1 MVETENRDSDVDGRL
16 ERRALAFSMLCAFLL
31 AIVGVT
37 AGVITASEI
46 ILFDGFYTFLGIG
59 LSWLALRISRVVAA
73 GPTSNYPFGREALT
87 PLIIGVEG
95 VALLATCAYATFN
108 AILTIVHGGSQAPSG
123 WAVGYAGVA
132 FVGPVI
138 VSYQLRRWQRH
149 SELVSA
155 EATQWFAGAML
166 GVGMLAAFAGSQLIQ
181 GTSFSAATKYVD
193 PVLVVVACALFII
206 SPLRM
211 IRGTFVELVEG
222 VPDEQ
227 IQTPVLEAVEAVRI
241 EFSLPKPKVRVT
253 KVGRKIYIEIDF
265 IVSPDW
271 KVHSS
276 DTVRRALLD
285 CFDVLPH
292 DTWLTLEFTADASTL
307 E

>member
-1 MVETENRDSDVDGRL
+1 
-16 ERRALAFSMLCAFLL
+16 MLCAFLL
-31 AIVGVT
+31 AVIGVT

-108 AILTIVHGGSQAPSG
+108 AILTIVHGGSRAPTG
-123 WAVGYAGVA
+123 WALGYAAVA
-132 FVGPVI
+132 FVGPVA
-138 VSYQLRRWQRH
+138 VSLTLRRRIKG
-149 SELVSA
+149 SELVDA
-155 EATQWFAGAML
+155 EATQWFAGGML
-166 GVGMLAAFAGSQLIQ
+166 GVGMLAAFAGSQLIH
-181 GTSFSAATKYVD
+181 GTRFADATRYVD
-193 PVLVVVACALFII
+193 PVLVVLACSLFII

-222 VPDEQ
+222 VPDDE
-227 IQTPVLEAVEAVRI
+227 IQTPVLEAIEAVRQ
-241 EFSLPKPKVRVT
+241 EFSLPEPKARVT

-265 IVSPDW
+265 VVSPEW

>member
-1 MVETENRDSDVDGRL
+1 MDAPIVETDLDGRH
-16 ERRALAFSMLCAFLL
+16 ERRALAFSMLCAFIL

-95 VALLATCAYATFN
+95 VALLATCAFASFN
-108 AILTIVHGGSQAPSG
+108 ATLTIVHGGSPSPTG
-123 WAVGYAGVA
+123 WALLYAAIA

-138 VSYQLRRWQRH
+138 VSYLLRRWQRS
-149 SELVSA
+149 SELVAA

-166 GVGMLAAFAGSQLIQ
+166 GVGMLIAFAGSQLIQ
-181 GTSFSAATKYVD
+181 GTRFSSATKYVD
-193 PVLVVVACALFII
+193 PVLVIVACALFII
-206 SPLRM
+206 APLRM
-211 IRGTFVELVEG
+211 IRGTFIELVEG
-222 VPDEQ
+222 VPDDE
-227 IQTPVLEAVEAVRI
+227 IQTPVLEAVEAVRL
-241 EFSLPKPKVRVT
+241 EFSLPHPKVRVS
-253 KVGRKIYIEIDF
+253 KVGRKIYIEVDF
-265 IVSPDW
+265 IVSPEW
-271 KVHSS
+271 KVQSS
-276 DTVRRALLD
+276 DTVRRALMD

-292 DTWLTLEFTADASTL
+292 DTWLTLEFTADGTIL

>member
-1 MVETENRDSDVDGRL
+1 M
-16 ERRALAFSMLCAFLL
+16 FCAFVL
-31 AIVGVT
+31 AVLGVT
-37 AGVITASEI
+37 AGVVTASEI

-108 AILTIVHGGSQAPSG
+108 AILTIVHGGSRVPAG
-123 WAVGYAGVA
+123 WGLAYAAVA
-132 FVGPVI
+132 FVGPVA
-138 VSYQLRRWQRH
+138 VSLLLRRRVKG
-149 SELVSA
+149 SELVDA
-155 EATQWFAGAML
+155 EATQWFAGGML
-166 GVGMLAAFAGSQLIQ
+166 GVGMLAAFLGSQLIH
-181 GTSFSAATKYVD
+181 GTRFADATRYVD

-211 IRGTFVELVEG
+211 IRGTFIELVEG
-222 VPDEQ
+222 VPDDE
-227 IQTPVLEAVEAVRI
+227 IQEPVLEAIDAVRK
-241 EFSLPKPKVRVT
+241 EFSLPEPKVRVT

-265 IVSPDW
+265 VVSPEW

-292 DTWLTLEFTADASTL
+292 DTWLTLEFTADARTL